1 MPKIISEFKKILIK
15 FQQDLFI
22 SFRYSTTTDRHL
34 QSLEITDISWHGL
47 HHYLLDQSHKINY
60 SEQNR
65 TAKAQL
71 IFFFRDFAKTFSICS
86 KIRNVFFLLKSIL
99 FFFFMRLKSILLVK
113 NEVLFSLPLGIY
125 FLIIILFMIRT
136 YSNSTVF
143 NPNKISKN
151 YGSFEKFEARTPKDY
166 QET

>member
-1 MPKIISEFKKILIK
+1 MPKIISKLKKILIK

-22 SFRYSTTTDRHL
+22 SFHYYTTTDRHL

-99 FFFFMRLKSILLVK
+99 LVK